1 MIRLLKR
8 LVKKYG
14 TYTTSSFSESSS
26 VNNGGN
32 GGSSSSSMNLSSR
45 PLLTPEEI
53 LRINRPYLLVMCS
66 GINPAITQAPDLSRW
81 YFNKM
86 LGLGDMEHNAKV
98 RRVLQNARK
107 QQAVSVPPI
116 WNIAELTL
124 QKKEEKA
131 KEEQLK
137 RQQERRGFGFGSIN
151 FGN

>member
-1 MIRLLKR
+1 MILQQKK

-26 VNNGGN
+26 INNGGS

-66 GINPAITQAPDLSRW
+66 GINPAITQAPDLSQW

-107 QQAVSVPPI
+107 QQEISVPPI
-116 WNIAELTL
+116 WNIAEITL
-124 QKKEEKA
+124 EKKEKKA
-131 KEEQLK
+131 EEEMMRK
-137 RQQERRGFGFGSIN
+137 QQQRMGLRN
-151 FGN
+151 FGE